1 MKLVSIQN
9 IEIVKVQQVVMA
21 SVNEVAPFQRIV
33 PVYQAANANEA
44 LPSITQVKELFGVT
58 NIWNSKIYWFLFQ
71 NADYLL
77 TNSTN
82 KSIHTFLSY
91 SNKPNLAFSNH
102 SLK

>member
-9 IEIVKVQQVVMA
+9 IEIMKVQQVVIA
-21 SVNEVAPFQRIV
+21 PVNKIAPFQQIV
-33 PVYQAANANEA
+33 PVYQAANVNEA
-44 LPSITQVKELFGVT
+44 LPSITQVRELFGVT

-91 SNKPNLAFSNH
+91 SNKSNLAFSNH
-102 SLK
+102 SIK